1 MKAIVIGSTGATG
14 IELINELIKD
24 SNFTEIIT
32 FSRNSLGVNHIKL
45 TEHIID
51 FNKIKNSKEQIKGD
65 VLFSALGTTKKDAG
79 SKKAQYTVDFTYQ
92 YEFAKAAND
101 NGIKTLVLVSSVGAN
116 DKSLFS
122 YPKIKGELEKTL
134 KKLDFRNLYIFQP
147 PMLIRQ
153 NDKIRKVEKSGIRII
168 NKLNTLGLLRSQ
180 KPISVN
186 LLAKKLIKVCIYQE
200 KNRIKTYSPKDI
212 FQL

>member
-101 NGIKTLVLVSSVGAN
+101 NGVKTLVLVSSVGAN
-116 DKSLFS
+116 DKSLFF

-168 NKLNTLGLLRSQ
+168 NKLNTFGLLKSQ

>member
-101 NGIKTLVLVSSVGAN
+101 NGVKTLVLVSSVGAN
-116 DKSLFS
+116 DKSLFF

>member
-32 FSRNSLGVNHIKL
+32 FSRNSLGVNHNKL

-101 NGIKTLVLVSSVGAN
+101 NGVKTLVLVSSVGAN
-116 DKSLFS
+116 DKSLFF